1 MSRTRGRLPLCGLGI
16 WATPGVVDLRKLLGY
31 MATVQSRHER
41 ATCGPICFLPG
52 PGRELVSHWLEEGSS
67 VCPLQNIDSCPSPSL
82 SGL

>member
-1 MSRTRGRLPLCGLGI
+1 MSRTQGCLPLCGLGI

-41 ATCGPICFLPG
+41 ATCGLICFLPG
-52 PGRELVSHWLEEGSS
+52 WELVFHWLEESSS